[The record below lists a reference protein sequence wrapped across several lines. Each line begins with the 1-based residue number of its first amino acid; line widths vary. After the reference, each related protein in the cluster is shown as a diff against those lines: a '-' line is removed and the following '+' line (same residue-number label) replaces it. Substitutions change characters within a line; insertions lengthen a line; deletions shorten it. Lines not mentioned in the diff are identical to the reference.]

1 MPTPR
6 LYRIAFLNPTAGQGQ
21 PPVYEIYA
29 RSVSHGSMPGFVEIE
44 KLVFGERTSI
54 LVDPVEEKL
63 KAEFANVVRTFVPVH
78 AIVRIDQVDKAG
90 TARIMAGGE
99 SGKVMPFP
107 GSTFGGSH
115 QP

>member
-54 LVDPVEEKL
+54 LVDPGEEKL

-90 TARIMAGGE
+90 QARITAGGE
-99 SGKVMPFP
+99 SGKVTAFP
-107 GSTFGGSH
+107 GGGFGDGLK
-115 QP
+115 P